1 MTAAVSRLA
10 LSARA
15 LGRRRR
21 ETLFGVALLSPCLV
35 LVMVFFALPLAGILL
50 RSVTDP
56 VVGIDNY
63 IEIFRSR
70 AFRNILGLTFQ
81 IAIVTTIGSLLL
93 GFPTAWYL
101 TTIAD
106 RDRARL
112 LLLLCTA
119 PLWVAILARLYAWT
133 VILGRRGVINEA
145 LIALGITSEPLDL
158 LFNTEAVILGMTHV
172 MLPFMILVLYS
183 AMSRVDPALM
193 EAADSLG
200 ARPADAF
207 LRIFLPLVAPGVM
220 AGCLLVLIMSLGFFI
235 LPAVLGG
242 GGDITIPIYVQTQIR
257 LFDWGV
263 ATAMSMVLLM
273 VTLILFVILTR
284 LFDPTGVLVGG
295 SRR

>member
-1 MTAAVSRLA
+1 MTSVGQITRAV
-10 LSARA
+10 RA
-15 LGRRRR
+15 PIQQRR
-21 ETLFGVALLSPCLV
+21 ETLFGLALLAPCLL
-35 LVMVFFALPLAGILL
+35 LVTVFFAVPLVGILV

-56 VVGIDNY
+56 ELGIGNY
-63 IEIFRSR
+63 VEIVSSR

-81 IAIVTTIGSLLL
+81 IAIVTTIGCLVL

-101 TTIAD
+101 TTIE
-106 RDRARL
+106 RSRGRL
-112 LLLLCTA
+112 LLVLCTA

-133 VILGRRGVINEA
+133 VILGRKGVINEA
-145 LIALGITSEPLDL
+145 LIALGITSEPLNL
-158 LFNTEAVILGMTHV
+158 LFTTEAVLLGMIHV

-183 AMSRVDPALM
+183 AMTRVDPSLM
-193 EAADSLG
+193 EGADSLG
-200 ARPADAF
+200 ASPTDAF
-207 LRIFLPLVAPGVM
+207 FRVFLPLVAPGVM

-263 ATAMSMVLLM
+263 ASAMSMVLLAI
-273 VTLILFVILTR
+273 TLILFVILTR